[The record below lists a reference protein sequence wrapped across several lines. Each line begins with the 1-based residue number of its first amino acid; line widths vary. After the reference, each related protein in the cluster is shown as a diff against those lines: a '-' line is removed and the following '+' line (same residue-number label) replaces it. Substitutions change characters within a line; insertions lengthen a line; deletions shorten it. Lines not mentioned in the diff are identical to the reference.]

1 MRIDR
6 IAQQT
11 LSVLCGALN
20 GKAVQKGGGIY
31 MYVYSWLTLLYS
43 RKQHNAAKQLYSNKN

>member
-31 MYVYSWLTLLYS
+31 MYVYS
-43 RKQHNAAKQLYSNKN
+43 